1 VDTTFNV
8 DNNNFSDNNMIE
20 KLKDLEQEAM
30 DNLDPET
37 YDAIVSNVME
47 EYDQEIYQAGYIDG
61 LQTAINV
68 LAEESE
74 TMSYS
79 IDIDDMF
86 PDDDEEI
93 AQEYDEITD

>member
-1 VDTTFNV
+1 
-8 DNNNFSDNNMIE
+8 MIE

-30 DNLDPET
+30 DNLDPEV

-47 EYDQEIYQAGYIDG
+47 QYDQEIYQAGYIDG

-68 LAEESE
+68 AAEESS

-79 IDIDDMF
+79 VNMEDIF
-86 PDDDEEI
+86 PEDDEER
-93 AQEYDEITD
+93 DED